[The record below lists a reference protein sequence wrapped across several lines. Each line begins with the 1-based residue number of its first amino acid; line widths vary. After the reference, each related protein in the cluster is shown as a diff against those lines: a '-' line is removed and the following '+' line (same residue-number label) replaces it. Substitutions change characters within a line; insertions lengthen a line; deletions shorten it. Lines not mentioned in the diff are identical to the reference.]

1 MSDATKSFWDRMAGI
16 NAGMLGVR
24 DDGRL
29 VPMSH
34 YADAETKSLWFITAQ
49 GTDLVSAVESGPK
62 DSQYVIAS
70 GGDGLYALVKGRL
83 SLSTDAA
90 KLDEIW
96 NAVASSWF
104 EDGKRDPDIRLL
116 QLSIADAEVW
126 ATSTSSI
133 AFLYQ
138 IAKAKL
144 TGDKPDMGEH
154 FTLTF

>member
-1 MSDATKSFWDRMAGI
+1 MSDDTKAFWDRMAGV

-24 DDGRL
+24 DDTRL

-34 YADAETKSLWFITAQ
+34 YADPATKSLWFITAQ
-49 GTDLVSAVESGPK
+49 GTDLVSDVEGGAK
-62 DSQYVIAS
+62 DAQYVIAS
-70 GGDGLYALVKGRL
+70 GSDGIYALVNGQL

-104 EDGKRDPDIRLL
+104 EEGKRDPDIRLL
-116 QLSIADAEVW
+116 QLSISDAEVW
-126 ATSTSSI
+126 ATSKSSI

-144 TGDKPDMGEH
+144 TGEKPDMGEH